1 LNENTVIYLMKKN
14 IFNYF
19 KFFCLFF
26 ALLGGLVITK
36 PTKSYAQNKKEKEI
50 VILEKNKTTYR
61 FDEVISYCTT
71 DLNITFGDFIQNEAV
86 FLPYLVNGKKMI
98 LSPNQAAWFRIPIKS
113 DYKEISEWFL
123 QVDNGYQIKL
133 YVPQLDDSYREKRFG
148 LYYKD
153 SLQNSVP
160 NFYSTTFSLK
170 KGESILY
177 VRVVPSDNSVE
188 YGGYQQTFV
197 LFRKDAAHNFFS
209 KNLATNSIIYT
220 IILAM
225 CVYNFI
231 LFFLI
236 KDRSYLY
243 YCIAIFFVG
252 VYFYTLPTLK
262 SVAFWGQLSY
272 DTELNYIVNYTSA
285 FLTVIFWIKFTQS
298 YFTMSENFP
307 KWNKYFMGIIILNV
321 VAAVFYIIFV
331 ERIANTYAT
340 TLHLITIISL
350 LAFSTIV
357 FFRKELLAKQFFIAN
372 FTLFIFAIIY
382 LAYIRRLIPSNS
394 FTNSAL
400 EIGIM
405 SQVILFS
412 LALASRIN
420 LLRKQ
425 ITEQSIDKEVVERI
439 KAEEIKY
446 VIEQKN
452 KELEVKVQQRTIQ
465 ISEKNTELEQIV
477 EELDTTNET
486 LRYTINRVEEQNT
499 QITSSIAY
507 AQRIQRATLPSQ
519 EEIKESFPNSFI
531 VFRPLQVVSGDFYWY
546 LELDEKRFLG
556 AFDCT
561 GHGVPGAFMALVAN
575 ELLNE
580 IVLHKK
586 IISPD
591 KILAELH
598 KSIQHSLKQN
608 ETKDQDSI
616 DGTLMYIEQ
625 KLDEKQNEIYTVQI
639 ASARNSVYIFDN
651 NGVKGIKEIKGD
663 RKSIGGSMNK
673 EEVKFFLHTLEIKE
687 QTDFYM
693 LSDGLQDQFGEKN
706 DKKFMKKQ
714 VRELLTEVTTYESSL
729 QKRTIESTIDNW
741 KGSKEQTDDILVMGL
756 RLG

>member
-1 LNENTVIYLMKKN
+1 MKKN
-14 IFNYF
+14 IYNCF
-19 KFFCLFF
+19 KFFCLFI
-26 ALLGGLVITK
+26 ALLLGLLLAIK
-36 PTKSYAQNKKEKEI
+36 PTKSYAQNQKSKD
-50 VILEKNKTTYR
+50 ILILNKNKTTYR
-61 FDEVISYCTT
+61 FDEAISYCTT
-71 DLNITFGDFIQNEAV
+71 SLAVTFGDSIQNKIR
-86 FLPYLVNGKKMI
+86 FSPYLVDDKKAM
-98 LSPNQAAWFRIPIKS
+98 LPPNQAAWFRIPVKS
-113 DYKEISEWFL
+113 EYTEISEWFL

-133 YVPQLDDSYREKRFG
+133 YIPQLDNSYQEKRFG
-148 LYYKD
+148 LLYED
-153 SLQNSVP
+153 SLQSSVP
-160 NFYSTTFSLK
+160 NYYSTTFSLRT
-170 KGESILY
+170 GESVLY
-177 VRVVPSDNSVE
+177 VRVVPNSASQRAYE
-188 YGGYQQTFV
+188 QTFV

-225 CVYNFI
+225 CIYNLI

-236 KDRSYLY
+236 KDRLYLY
-243 YCIAIFFVG
+243 YCISIFFMG
-252 VYFYTLPTLK
+252 IHFYTLPTLK

-272 DTELNYIVNYTSA
+272 NSEFNYIVNYTSA

-298 YFTMSENFP
+298 YFSMKVDFP
-307 KWNKYFMGIIILNV
+307 KWNRYFIIIIILNILLTIV
-321 VAAVFYIIFV
+321 YIIF
-331 ERIANTYAT
+331 IDKIPNLYAT
-340 TLHLITIISL
+340 TLHLISIISIL
-350 LAFSTIV
+350 TFSTLV
-357 FFRKELLAKQFFIAN
+357 FFKKILLSKQFFIAN
-372 FTLFIFAIIY
+372 VALCIFAIIH
-382 LAYIRRLIPSNS
+382 LADVRHLIPSNW

-400 EIGIM
+400 EIGVAAQI
-405 SQVILFS
+405 ILFS

-425 ITEQSIDKEVVERI
+425 ITEQSIEKERLERM

-452 KELEVKVQQRTIQ
+452 KELEGKVKQRTIE

-507 AQRIQRATLPSQ
+507 AQRIQQATLPSQ
-519 EEIKESFPNSFI
+519 EKIKASFPESFI
-531 VFRPLQVVSGDFYWY
+531 VFRPLQIVSGDFYWY
-546 LELDEKRFLG
+546 LELEEKYFLG

-591 KILAELH
+591 KILVELH
-598 KSIQHSLKQN
+598 KSIQYALKQN

-616 DGTLMYIEQ
+616 DGSLMCIE
-625 KLDEKQNEIYTVQI
+625 KKEVENETITYKVQI
-639 ASARNSVYIFDN
+639 ASARNSVYMIDN
-651 NGVKGIKEIKGD
+651 QDLKGVKEIKGD
-663 RKSIGGSMNK
+663 RNSIGGNMQK
-673 EEVKFFLHTLEIKE
+673 EEVTFALHTLEIQG

-693 LSDGLQDQFGEKN
+693 LSDGLQDQFGETN
-706 DKKFMKKQ
+706 NKKFMKKQ
-714 VRELLTEVTTYESSL
+714 VRELLTEITTYESSL

-741 KGSKEQTDDILVMGL
+741 KGNREQTDDILVMGV